1 MQIKDQDLQHA
12 GVLTN
17 SATSARLV
25 GTLPSQ
31 KEEVNDPGIFAEVP
45 TNSATG
51 ARLVGI

>member
-31 KEEVNDPGIFAEVP
+31 KEEVNAPGIFAEVL